1 MCGGT
6 YWVQDIA
13 IRQLVGR
20 GQRAGQHG
28 QIHGKYTTCIYCAHY
43 NNPRGTGPI
52 SQLAYKYQSSGG
64 NEI

>member
-20 GQRAGQHG
+20 GQWAGQHG
-28 QIHGKYTTCIYCAHY
+28 QNRAIIQLLHIVHTITTHAV
-43 NNPRGTGPI
+43 RGP
-52 SQLAYKYQSSGG
+52 
-64 NEI
+64 